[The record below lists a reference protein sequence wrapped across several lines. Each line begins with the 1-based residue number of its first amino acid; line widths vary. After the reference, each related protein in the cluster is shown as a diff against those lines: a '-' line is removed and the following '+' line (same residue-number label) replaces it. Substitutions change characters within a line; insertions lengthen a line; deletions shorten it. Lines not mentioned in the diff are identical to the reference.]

1 MKKTIFDNMY
11 NVAPLISFCALAFMG
26 LAEGFGCPFGRCL
39 THKGGE
45 NKPEKSITCCQLS
58 MKELKTKLRRMTR

>member
-26 LAEGFGCPFGRCL
+26 LAEGFGCLSFPYL
-39 THKGGE
+39 QHMEDEATAALDGGAV
-45 NKPEKSITCCQLS
+45 
-58 MKELKTKLRRMTR
+58 